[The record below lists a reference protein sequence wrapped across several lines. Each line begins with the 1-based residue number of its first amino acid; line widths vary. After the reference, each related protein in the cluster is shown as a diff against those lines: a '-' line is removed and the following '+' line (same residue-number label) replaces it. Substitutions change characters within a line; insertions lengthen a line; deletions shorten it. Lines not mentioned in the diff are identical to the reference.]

1 MDTESKEQVY
11 KKLSHDMRNGLKDI
25 YQQISTASKNDSQFT
40 ESSTHELFR
49 EASMQ
54 LDEVLKATE
63 EATTNILEIIE
74 RNEEKLEEV
83 SALLSSLP
91 DTEKRDRLQSII
103 EQLGEDFTSL
113 TLQLSFQDLTGQR
126 IKRVVSA
133 LNRIEDSVV
142 NLYITSGLIME
153 GAENNPN
160 KDASSL
166 KEEAEQA
173 VKDFREQRKKAEQK
187 SELKGPDANGISQS
201 AIDNML
207 AQLGM

>member
-1 MDTESKEQVY
+1 MVQESKEQVY
-11 KKLSHDMRNGLKDI
+11 KKLNDDMRNGLKDI
-25 YQQISTASKNDSQFT
+25 YQQISTASKSDSPLGDTKTQ
-40 ESSTHELFR
+40 ELFR

-63 EATTNILEIIE
+63 EATTNILEIVE
-74 RNEEKLEEV
+74 RDEEKLDEV
-83 SALLSSLP
+83 QALLSSLP
-91 DTEKRDRLQSII
+91 DTEKRERLQSII
-103 EQLGEDFTSL
+103 EQIGEDYTTL

-160 KDASSL
+160 KDSSCL

-173 VKDFREQRKKAEQK
+173 YKDFREHRKK
-187 SELKGPDANGISQS
+187 SELKGPDSKGISQS
-201 AIDNML
+201 AIDSML
-207 AQLGM
+207 AQLGMD